1 MLGLGL
7 GEIVLI
13 LVVIGFCVLL
23 VSVLFNSDN
32 RNTPTWHGIII
43 SALIGCLPLYLVL
56 CFFGLMGERKN

>member
-13 LVVIGFCVLL
+13 LVVIGFCALFI
-23 VSVLFNSDN
+23 SVLNNAEN
-32 RNTPTWHGIII
+32 RNTPTWKGIII
-43 SALIGCLPLYLVL
+43 SALLGCLPLYLVL